1 MVRVSFLYEIPL
13 IGESGL
19 KQLFFSVS
27 IIFLLIILGGCTA
40 ENKKEEQQIINKA
53 TKRTVKYFKEKQD
66 LDVIITDH
74 EFGPNDLQV
83 IFISG
88 HVKDDK
94 SKTFDVAVQYSGN
107 KYTVGSISKSE
118 NLQLK

>member
-1 MVRVSFLYEIPL
+1 MEKIIKKITIS
-13 IGESGL
+13 
-19 KQLFFSVS
+19 LFF
-27 IIFLLIILGGCTA
+27 IFILSILGGCSMDQ
-40 ENKKEEQQIINKA
+40 KDEEQQIIDKA
-53 TKRTVKYFKEKQD
+53 TERTVKYFKEKQD

-94 SKTFDVAVQYSGN
+94 SKTFDVAVQYGGN
-107 KYTVGSISKSE
+107 KYTIGSISKSE